1 MDVDAI
7 HLFLSEQ
14 AYWAIGRPREIENMS
29 DSLQPVAASKI
40 PERLFIFEMAN
51 NHMGDVEHGLR

>member
-1 MDVDAI
+1 MWLLEHDIRA
-7 HLFLSEQ
+7 F
-14 AYWAIGRPREIENMS
+14 GRPREIENMS
-29 DSLQPVAASKI
+29 DSLQPVAASTI